1 MYGTIELPQQEMLEL
16 GVLSLSPIHDQASFE
31 NNKVTARRMATLVR
45 NSACNRIF
53 VGSFFESPFSKNVS
67 IFSRQGR
74 LRSVMFGRGVNSTWD
89 MHSRFLRIPAD
100 HAFVSRRIMVEE
112 VGLVDL
118 PQSRHRGIFFKA
130 VVSRQPL
137 S

>member
-1 MYGTIELPQQEMLEL
+1 
-16 GVLSLSPIHDQASFE
+16 
-31 NNKVTARRMATLVR
+31 
-45 NSACNRIF
+45 
-53 VGSFFESPFSKNVS
+53 
-67 IFSRQGR
+67 
-74 LRSVMFGRGVNSTWD
+74 
-89 MHSRFLRIPAD
+89 LRIPAD